1 MPKEPVGYSMEIHAE
16 RHGFPH
22 ALLEIRQN
30 EISSVIGQSGGRVCC
45 IPAFT
50 DILADKK
57 ILTPLENDSGTNH
70 PCKPSLRLGLRRS
83 IS

>member
-1 MPKEPVGYSMEIHAE
+1 MEIHAE

-30 EISSVIGQSGGRVCC
+30 EISSVIGQERWAGLLHT
-45 IPAFT
+45 AFT

-70 PCKPSLRLGLRRS
+70 P
-83 IS
+83 